1 MSSLPPVL
9 WGQHASIDP
18 SSTACPP
25 ERNQLPARFASVALR
40 CVRLEAAWHLWSHRR
55 SVAVA
60 VDRDLI
66 VEVFGMWAASGDAG
80 ADAGGGGCTRLAG
93 EAQDKTLLAVKM
105 LEEMGFAGC
114 GREALCE
121 ILLKAEARSFSHRSQ
136 QVTAGP

>member
-1 MSSLPPVL
+1 MAPLE
-9 WGQHASIDP
+9 P
-18 SSTACPP
+18 SKIGGRGGGPGPDSGGVWNVGCKW
-25 ERNQLPARFASVALR
+25 R
-40 CVRLEAAWHLWSHRR
+40 C
-55 SVAVA
+55 
-60 VDRDLI
+60 
-66 VEVFGMWAASGDAG
+66 GCGCG
-80 ADAGGGGCTRLAG
+80 GGGGCTRLAG

>member
-1 MSSLPPVL
+1 M
-9 WGQHASIDP
+9 
-18 SSTACPP
+18 
-25 ERNQLPARFASVALR
+25 
-40 CVRLEAAWHLWSHRR
+40 
-55 SVAVA
+55 
-60 VDRDLI
+60 
-66 VEVFGMWAASGDAG
+66 
-80 ADAGGGGCTRLAG
+80 AG